1 MRKAAAR
8 SGGLGLGLGLG
19 SGLAE
24 PKPKPKPNPD
34 PDPNPNQV
42 ELDGRLS
49 PSHWRTSH
57 ALLSA
62 FAVLVRCLDPAV
74 LHAQLLPLLLRH
86 TAPAAPAPNRQLAV
100 RLL

>member
-1 MRKAAAR
+1 MCGRLLPA
-8 SGGLGLGLGLG
+8 L
-19 SGLAE
+19 
-24 PKPKPKPNPD
+24 
-34 PDPNPNQV
+34 V

-74 LHAQLLPLLLRH
+74 LHAQLLPALLRH

-100 RLL
+100 RLLCP